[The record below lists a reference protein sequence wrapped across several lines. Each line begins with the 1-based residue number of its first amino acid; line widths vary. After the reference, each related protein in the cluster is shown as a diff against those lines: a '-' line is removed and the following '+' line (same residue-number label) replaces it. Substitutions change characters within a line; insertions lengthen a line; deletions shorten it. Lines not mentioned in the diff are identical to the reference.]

1 MHTCHNAQADVA
13 APHDQQSRGAQFESE
28 LHRFIRAA
36 GVAVC
41 VHVLIHRSNS
51 MVHKVTV
58 RPSGREFTAETGETV
73 LAAALR
79 AGVGLPYGCK
89 SGTCGTC
96 KSKVIEGRWEQG
108 AHAASA
114 LSADEVAGGSL
125 LVCCSVA
132 QSDLVIEAREL
143 SGFGDIPVRKM
154 PCRVARIERPTAD
167 VAIVH
172 LQLPANER
180 LQFRAGQY
188 LEFILKDGARRS
200 YSMATAPHADEQIA
214 LHIRHMPGGL
224 FTDVLFGGKAP
235 QIKERDILR
244 FEAPLGTFFVR
255 EDSAKP
261 IVLLASGTGFAPI
274 KAIAEHLFH
283 KRVNLDEPN
292 RRARPIAL
300 YWGCR
305 SRKDLY
311 LDALPSQ
318 WAKEQPNFTYVP
330 VLSEPTPDDGWCG
343 RVGLVHRAVMADLP
357 DLSGHQ
363 VYACGVPIMVESARR
378 DFTTVCGLP
387 DEEFFADSFT
397 SQADLAR
404 A

>member
-1 MHTCHNAQADVA
+1 
-13 APHDQQSRGAQFESE
+13 
-28 LHRFIRAA
+28 
-36 GVAVC
+36 
-41 VHVLIHRSNS
+41 
-51 MVHKVTV
+51 MVHKVTI
-58 RPSGREFTAETGETV
+58 RPSGREFTAEAGETI

-79 AGVGLPYGCK
+79 AGIGLPYGCK

-96 KSKVIEGRWEQG
+96 KSTVIDGRWEQG

-114 LSADEVAGGSL
+114 LSAQEAAGGRL

-132 QSDLVIEAREL
+132 RSDLVIEAREL

-154 PCRVARIERPTAD
+154 PCRVGRIERPTDD
-167 VAIVH
+167 VAIVY

-180 LQFRAGQY
+180 LQYRAGQY
-188 LEFILKDGARRS
+188 LEFILKDGVRRS

-214 LHIRHMPGGL
+214 LHIRHMSGGL
-224 FTDVLFGGKAP
+224 FTDALFGARTP
-235 QIKERDILR
+235 QMKERDILR
-244 FEAPLGTFFVR
+244 FEGPLGTFFLR

-261 IVLLASGTGFAPI
+261 VVLLASGTGFAPI

-283 KRVNLDEPN
+283 KRVNQGEATRP
-292 RRARPIAL
+292 ARPIVL

-311 LDALPSQ
+311 LDALPRQ
-318 WAKEQPNFTYVP
+318 WASEQPNFTYVP
-330 VLSEPTPDDGWCG
+330 VLSEPLPDDAWTG
-343 RVGLVHRAVMADLP
+343 RVGLVHQAVMADLP

-363 VYACGVPIMVESARR
+363 VYACGAPIMVASARR
-378 DFTTVCGLP
+378 DFAAHCGLP
-387 DEEFFADSFT
+387 DDEFFADAFT